1 MKHTE
6 EELEKG
12 KRVLMTSFSFID
24 VTYVVSNPLASPSPP
39 GPNPFQHQSLFQ
51 RVNSSH
57 KVAKLL
63 EFQLQYQ
70 FFQRTPRTDHLQ
82 DGLVG
87 YPCSPRDSQES
98 SPTPQFKSINF
109 SVLSFLHSPT
119 FTSIHDHWKNHS
131 LDQTDLCWQSN
142 VSAF

>member
-1 MKHTE
+1 MKHAE

-12 KRVLMTSFSFID
+12 KSLLMTSFSFID

-63 EFQLQYQ
+63 EFQL
-70 FFQRTPRTDHLQ
+70 
-82 DGLVG
+82 
-87 YPCSPRDSQES
+87 
-98 SPTPQFKSINF
+98 
-109 SVLSFLHSPT
+109 
-119 FTSIHDHWKNHS
+119 
-131 LDQTDLCWQSN
+131 
-142 VSAF
+142 